1 MILLDNKRIERT
13 LKRMAYQIY
22 EMAHSSSVRLIGLNS
37 RGMAVAKVIKQH
49 LEHASAKTIPLHNIQ
64 VDDTD
69 DFTFPEQPG
78 ENEILVIVDD
88 VIFSGGS
95 MFNVIRRIQELSAFK
110 KVCVAVLID
119 RGHRIL
125 PVQASIVGLDV
136 PTKLNEHVELRLHQR
151 EPKEIVLTKNK

>member
-1 MILLDNKRIERT
+1 MILLDNKRIGRT
-13 LKRMAYQIY
+13 LKRMAYQIH
-22 EMAHSSSVRLIGLNS
+22 ELAHSSSVRLIGLNS
-37 RGMAVAKVIKQH
+37 RGLAVAKIIKQH
-49 LEHASAKTIPLHNIQ
+49 LEHASATTIPLHNILA
-64 VDDTD
+64 DDTD

-95 MFNVIRRIQELSAFK
+95 MFNVIRRIQKLSDFE

-119 RGHRIL
+119 RGHRKF

-136 PTKLNEHVELRLHQR
+136 PTKLNEQVELRLYQKA
-151 EPKEIVLTKNK
+151 PKEIILTKK